1 MLKKISF
8 GFLAHGFSIFIEA
21 LTAIVSIPLLLKYY
35 SDSITGIWLFF
46 LAFNGLILLGQC
58 GLAPITARYVAKIK
72 VSKSDDDAKI
82 FWPTLSYLYKPEIFL
97 FF

>member
-58 GLAPITARYVAKIK
+58 GLAPITARCSQNQGQQIWWKCEDILAYFK
-72 VSKSDDDAKI
+72 
-82 FWPTLSYLYKPEIFL
+82 LSL
-97 FF
+97 